1 MENKKAFGE
10 YIRQKRMEA
19 GLTQRNFADRLYVT
33 ESAVSKWERGLSYP
47 DITLLS
53 SICEILQVSE
63 HELLTA
69 SEDVESRSMEKL
81 AERYLALINRV
92 KLIQYLLYGTAL
104 LVCFICNLAVSH
116 TLSWFFV
123 VLTSELTAASLTL
136 LPVLTRKKRGLK
148 TLCAFTGTL
157 LLLLMT
163 CCLYTGGA
171 WFFLAAVPTLFG
183 MCVIFLPYVLSQIWL
198 PAFLER
204 HKALFCMAVDTAL
217 LFLLLFV
224 CDACLHGGWFLTI
237 ACPIAGFC
245 MILPWGMLLLLRYTK
260 MNSFFKTAAC
270 FGLSALFFYFLNVL
284 LSTILDGKAFDVLL
298 PLRFDFRCWS
308 ESMINA
314 NVNAIIYL
322 AFFLCAFLFLFAGIA
337 ADLRRK
343 NTH

>member
-136 LPVLTRKKRGLK
+136 LPVLT
-148 TLCAFTGTL
+148 
-157 LLLLMT
+157 
-163 CCLYTGGA
+163 
-171 WFFLAAVPTLFG
+171 
-183 MCVIFLPYVLSQIWL
+183 
-198 PAFLER
+198 
-204 HKALFCMAVDTAL
+204 
-217 LFLLLFV
+217 
-224 CDACLHGGWFLTI
+224 
-237 ACPIAGFC
+237 
-245 MILPWGMLLLLRYTK
+245 
-260 MNSFFKTAAC
+260 
-270 FGLSALFFYFLNVL
+270 
-284 LSTILDGKAFDVLL
+284 
-298 PLRFDFRCWS
+298 
-308 ESMINA
+308 
-314 NVNAIIYL
+314 
-322 AFFLCAFLFLFAGIA
+322 
-337 ADLRRK
+337 
-343 NTH
+343 